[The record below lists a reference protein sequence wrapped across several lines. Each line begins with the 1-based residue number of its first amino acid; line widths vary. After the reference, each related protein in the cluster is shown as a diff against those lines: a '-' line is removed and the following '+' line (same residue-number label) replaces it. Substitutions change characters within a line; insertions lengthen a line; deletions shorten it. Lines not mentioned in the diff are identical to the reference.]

1 MYQISNLLELSHNDL
16 GDYNNTMSKGGKK
29 YKITFDNGRSKF
41 TEVYM
46 LNSTYDAIHKFWF
59 TKLKYK
65 SIGSKIQ
72 RVKVSWKGSMTLP
85 LLKNIIRIIHGLIAP
100 NGLQQRIQLKG
111 RIEFLKT

>member
-46 LNSTYDAIHKFWF
+46 LNSTDDAIHKFDLQSW
-59 TKLKYK
+59 
-65 SIGSKIQ
+65 SI
-72 RVKVSWKGSMTLP
+72 
-85 LLKNIIRIIHGLIAP
+85 N
-100 NGLQQRIQLKG
+100 QLDRKFK
-111 RIEFLKT
+111 E